1 MMPLT
6 PAPPKPT
13 SPMLMP
19 RLPRGKGE
27 RADAGTGFT
36 RAVAEVPGTGGGRLE
51 GFLSL
56 PDGHGE
62 VWSEGR
68 ELKMEVEE

>member
-62 VWSEGR
+62 ALQTATQKRGKVR
-68 ELKMEVEE
+68 D